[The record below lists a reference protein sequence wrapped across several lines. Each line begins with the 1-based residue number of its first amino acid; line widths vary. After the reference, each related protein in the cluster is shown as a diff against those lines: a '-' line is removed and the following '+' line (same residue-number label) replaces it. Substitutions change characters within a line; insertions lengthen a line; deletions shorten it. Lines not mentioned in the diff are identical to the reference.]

1 MTWESAQRVGSAN
14 AAVSSSPS
22 TATGLAAVWLSREAV
37 EVKPTVKRRDSA
49 KGWSGK
55 REGSGSDMSEPE
67 GEKERSG
74 GVGRTKELNWGEE
87 RKEK

>member
-49 KGWSGK
+49 KDWSGK
-55 REGSGSDMSEPE
+55 REG
-67 GEKERSG
+67 
-74 GVGRTKELNWGEE
+74 
-87 RKEK
+87 